1 MNHHLEEL
9 KRRHRRLNRL
19 IDTCK
24 SAGREHEMKQ
34 LKRIRLIFKDTITH
48 MLLRW
53 QPPPFYGSG
62 AIPGH

>member
-34 LKRIRLIFKDTITH
+34 LKRIRLRLKDTISN
-48 MLLRW
+48 MLRRLE
-53 QPPPFYGSG
+53 PSP
-62 AIPGH
+62 I

>member
-24 SAGREHEMKQ
+24 SAGRELEMKQ
-34 LKRIRLIFKDTITH
+34 LKRIRLRLKDKISN
-48 MLLRW
+48 MLRRLE
-53 QPPPFYGSG
+53 PSP
-62 AIPGH
+62 I

>member
-9 KRRHRRLNRL
+9 ERRHRRLNRL

-34 LKRIRLIFKDTITH
+34 LKRIRLRLKDTISN
-48 MLLRW
+48 MLRRLE
-53 QPPPFYGSG
+53 PSP
-62 AIPGH
+62 I